1 MGVVWVWATWVFS
14 SARARGQGRPPVLQS
29 VHGWAGQG
37 LAGKDRCI
45 WAGRRYGQS
54 SQHWS
59 RQPSSGY
66 HGAHTHA
73 HTQRGKEQIGVHGDL
88 GRLDLGMTDFWSV
101 CYTVHCA
108 HHGHRPLCR
117 AHPERAALLLLV
129 PGRRGRGQGCC
140 VGASADADAR
150 AARPGLAGLLLDSCW
165 AGLRSPPHGPSI
177 WAGTYLLPA
186 FCHSFWPASRKGTYS
201 TGVQASSLTRTLS
214 SLFLLSLSVCR
225 RGPSISPGSVDVMRS
240 A

>member
-14 SARARGQGRPPVLQS
+14 SARARGQSRPPVLQS

-37 LAGKDRCI
+37 LAGRGRCI
-45 WAGRRYGQS
+45 WAGRRYDQHAERS
-54 SQHWS
+54 ST
-59 RQPSSGY
+59 QPSSGY

-73 HTQRGKEQIGVHGDL
+73 HTQRGKEQIGVQGDL

-108 HHGHRPLCR
+108 HQSHRPLCR

-177 WAGTYLLPA
+177 RGGYVPPSCFLSFLLACLEEGYVQYWGTSQLPHP
-186 FCHSFWPASRKGTYS
+186 HSIVS
-201 TGVQASSLTRTLS
+201 V
-214 SLFLLSLSVCR
+214 FLLSLSVC
-225 RGPSISPGSVDVMRS
+225 PPISPGSVDVMRS

>member
-1 MGVVWVWATWVFS
+1 MWVLYGYGRLGCFPLPVPVGRVDHQCYSPYMGG
-14 SARARGQGRPPVLQS
+14 RARVWQGRAVVS
-29 VHGWAGQG
+29 GQVEG
-37 LAGKDRCI
+37 TISRPSDRRLNQV
-45 WAGRRYGQS
+45 AATT
-54 SQHWS
+54 
-59 RQPSSGY
+59 
-66 HGAHTHA
+66 AHTHM
-73 HTQRGKEQIGVHGDL
+73 HTLREGKSRFGVQGDL

-108 HHGHRPLCR
+108 HHSHRPLCR

-177 WAGTYLLPA
+177 RGGYVPPSC
-186 FCHSFWPASRKGTYS
+186 F
-201 TGVQASSLTRTLS
+201 LS
-214 SLFLLSLSVCR
+214 FLLACLEEGYVQYWGTSQLPHPHSIVSLPSLSVCLSAL
-225 RGPSISPGSVDVMRS
+225 PSRPGRS
-240 A
+240 M